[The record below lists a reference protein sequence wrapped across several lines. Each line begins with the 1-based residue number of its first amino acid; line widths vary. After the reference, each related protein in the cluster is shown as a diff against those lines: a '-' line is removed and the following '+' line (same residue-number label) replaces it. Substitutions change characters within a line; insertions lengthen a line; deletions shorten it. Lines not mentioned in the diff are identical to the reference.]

1 MTFVSLGLM
10 PGNALFISALDP
22 ENLAQ
27 NEARKEEKAWPA
39 PTEPSLTEEQ
49 GPLSRGALLFWF
61 PGRRQTLTQGQCE
74 TTQLQF
80 SQPLLEKDVALP
92 NLYEPEDHQA
102 TGGGR
107 VCGNHSLCVSLTTV
121 PSTLLRTGNTR
132 RREAYMNKV
141 SARLPSDPKSGHRP
155 HTRYR
160 QVNPG
165 FQSSGS
171 WLRSVLVSGRTGIQ
185 ESRKYTPLSSNGHLK
200 EEKTRVAEASS
211 VRKKKRLPKT
221 RVQPQEAKRTDPYK
235 LSSGL
240 DMYPGTQVPTYIQ

>member
-1 MTFVSLGLM
+1 MTFVSLSLM

-141 SARLPSDPKSGHRP
+141 SARLPSDPQRHRHRP

-165 FQSSGS
+165 FQSSES

-200 EEKTRVAEASS
+200 EENQGSR
-211 VRKKKRLPKT
+211 
-221 RVQPQEAKRTDPYK
+221 
-235 LSSGL
+235 G
-240 DMYPGTQVPTYIQ
+240 